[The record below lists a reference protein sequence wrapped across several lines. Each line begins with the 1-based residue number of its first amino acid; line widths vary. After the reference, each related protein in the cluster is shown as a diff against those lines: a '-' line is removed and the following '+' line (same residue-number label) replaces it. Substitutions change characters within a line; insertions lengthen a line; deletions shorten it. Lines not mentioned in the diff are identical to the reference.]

1 MKLPPASERIYM
13 RLGISSSLSNLT
25 PHEWAEKLSA
35 IGCRSVVFPVDCNA
49 DSALIDEYVSEA
61 ASHDLLIAEVGIWR
75 NALDSDPAKRKANL
89 DYSVAQLQ
97 LADRIG
103 ARCAVNVAG
112 ALGPRWDGGYKENF
126 SSQAWEM
133 TVSMIQEVI
142 DRAAPKRTV
151 FTIESMPWMIPT
163 GPEEYLKL
171 IKAVNRDRFAVHLD
185 IINMI
190 NCPQRYFFSD
200 DFLDHCFELLGDKI
214 VSCHLKD
221 IRLLDEYTFRLEECA
236 CGDGTFN
243 ISKYISLA
251 SSFDADMPMIIEHLG
266 SDEAYFESVAV
277 VLKK

>member
-1 MKLPPASERIYM
+1 M
-13 RLGISSSLSNLT
+13 RLGISTSLFGLN

-35 IGCRSVVFPVDCNA
+35 LGCRSAVFPVDCNA
-49 DSALIDEYVSEA
+49 PGDLIDAYVSEA
-61 ASHDLLIAEVGIWR
+61 LAHDILIAEVGIWR
-75 NALDSDPAKRKANL
+75 NAISLNPQEAAQNL
-89 DYSVAQLQ
+89 DYSIRQ
-97 LADRIG
+97 LALVERVG
-103 ARCAVNVAG
+103 ARCCVNVAG
-112 ALGPRWDGGYKENF
+112 SRGARWDGGYRENF
-126 SSQAWEM
+126 SKETYDL
-133 TVSMIQEVI
+133 TVKMIQTVI
-142 DRAAPKRTV
+142 DAVKPSKTY
-151 FTIESMPWMIPT
+151 FSIESMPWMIPT

-200 DFLDHCFELLGDKI
+200 DFLDHCFELLGEKI

-251 SSFDADMPMIIEHLG
+251 SSFDADMPMIIEHLVT
-266 SDEAYFESVAV
+266 DEEYLASIG
-277 VLKK
+277 K